1 MTYAAYLRSASECAT
16 IHDAQQLIKLA
27 ARDEL
32 LSNTQYDLIYR
43 IAIKSAYRENE
54 TEV

>member
-1 MTYAAYLRSASECAT
+1 MTYAAYLRAASECAT
-16 IHDAQQLIKLA
+16 IQDARQLIKLA
-27 ARDEL
+27 AREEF

-43 IAIKSAYRENE
+43 IAIKSACRENE